1 MPELLLVPEVAAGAT
16 EVVIAEWLVQP
27 GAAYSAGDA
36 VAVIETEKAVVEM
49 EAEKD
54 GTLLKPLVDP
64 GTTIAVG
71 LPMALIGSSAD
82 VGTDL
87 DAALSAL
94 GFDGASG
101 SPAPERREVPQ
112 EPVVVAA
119 QQTEEGAGSVAVKTE
134 TGASAEA
141 GGSTATPVNGHA
153 GGRLFISPIARKLLR
168 DAGLVPE
175 GLTGSGPGG
184 RIRRRDVESLIANAP
199 AAPAVSPT
207 AATAAAAATAGSAPD
222 QVAIGPWTDVPHS
235 RLRRAVARRLT
246 ESKQQVPH
254 FYVKRSVSLDGLLA
268 LRSQVNQATETK
280 VSVNDFLIRAMAVA
294 HQKVPDANVIWT
306 EDAVRRF
313 DHVDISVAIAS
324 DRGLVT
330 PVLRSVETSSISSIS
345 VQVRAFVENAN
356 AGKLQQQ
363 DLEGGSITISNL
375 GMYGVEEFAA
385 IINPPQSAILA
396 VGAGRPLPV
405 VEDGEVVV
413 RTVADLV
420 LSVDHRAVDGALA
433 AQWMT
438 ALVDAVHAPLT
449 LLV

>member
-27 GAAYSAGDA
+27 GVAYSAGDA
-36 VAVIETEKAVVEM
+36 IAVIETEKAVVEM

-64 GTTIAVG
+64 GTTIEVG
-71 LPMALIGSSAD
+71 LPMALIGSSTD

-94 GFDGASG
+94 GFDAASG
-101 SPAPERREVPQ
+101 SPAPERRDGSE

-134 TGASAEA
+134 AGAPAEA
-141 GGSTATPVNGHA
+141 GGGTAPPVKRDA
-153 GGRLFISPIARKLLR
+153 GGRQFISPIARKLLR
-168 DAGLVPE
+168 DAGLAPE
-175 GLTGSGPGG
+175 GLIGSGPGG
-184 RIRRRDVESLIANAP
+184 RIRRRDVESLIANGP
-199 AAPAVSPT
+199 AAPALSP
-207 AATAAAAATAGSAPD
+207 APAAAAAAAAGSTPD
-222 QVAIGPWTDVPHS
+222 RAAAGPWTDVPHS

-268 LRSQVNQATETK
+268 LRSQINSATGTK

-294 HQKVPDANVIWT
+294 HRQVPDANVIWT
-306 EDAVRRF
+306 DDAVRRF

-345 VQVRAFVENAN
+345 AQVRGFVEQAN
-356 AGKLQQQ
+356 AGKLRQQ

-375 GMYGVEEFAA
+375 GMFGVDEFAA

-396 VGAGRPLPV
+396 VGAGRPLAV

-413 RTVADLV
+413 RTVAELV

-433 AQWMT
+433 AQWMS
-438 ALVDAVHAPLT
+438 ALVDAIHAPLT

>member
-27 GAAYSAGDA
+27 GAAFVAGDA
-36 VAVIETEKAVVEM
+36 VAVIETDKAVVEM
-49 EAEKD
+49 EADRD
-54 GTLLKPLVDP
+54 GTLLKPLVAP
-64 GTTIAVG
+64 GTTIEVG
-71 LPMALIGSSAD
+71 LPMALIGSPSD
-82 VGTDL
+82 IGTDL
-87 DAALSAL
+87 DAALTRL
-94 GFDGASG
+94 GHGGTQAAPSPERDVPAVEHVETARASQDGA
-101 SPAPERREVPQ
+101 E
-112 EPVVVAA
+112 
-119 QQTEEGAGSVAVKTE
+119 SVAVDATAAD
-134 TGASAEA
+134 GSA
-141 GGSTATPVNGHA
+141 GDT
-153 GGRLFISPIARKLLR
+153 GGRVFVSPIARKLLR
-168 DAGLVPE
+168 DAGLTSDGVV
-175 GLTGSGPGG
+175 GTGPGG
-184 RIRRRDVESLIANAP
+184 RIRRRDVEGIIAAGSVPPRTP
-199 AAPAVSPT
+199 AATVSSPS
-207 AATAAAAATAGSAPD
+207 AASSPPAAAAAGE
-222 QVAIGPWTDVPHS
+222 WTDVPHT

-246 ESKQQVPH
+246 DSKQQTPH
-254 FYVKRSVSLDGLLA
+254 FYVKRSVSLDALLA
-268 LRSQVNQATETK
+268 LRSELRDATGHK
-280 VSVNDFLIRAMAVA
+280 VSVNDLLIRAMAVA
-294 HQKVPDANVIWT
+294 HRQVPDANVIWT

-330 PVLRSVETSSISSIS
+330 PVLRSVETSSLSAIAAR
-345 VQVRAFVENAN
+345 VRAFVEQAN
-356 AGKLQQQ
+356 SGKLQQQ

-405 VEDGEVVV
+405 VEDGQVVI

-433 AQWMT
+433 AQWMA

>member
-27 GAAYSAGDA
+27 GAAFAAGDA

-64 GTTIAVG
+64 GTTIEVG
-71 LPMALIGSSAD
+71 LPMALIGSPAD

-87 DAALSAL
+87 DAALTQLGYQRGGSATL
-94 GFDGASG
+94 
-101 SPAPERREVPQ
+101 APEPLEAPS
-112 EPVVVAA
+112 EPPVVPA
-119 QQTEEGAGSVAVKTE
+119 QSTEEGAASVAV
-134 TGASAEA
+134 ASD
-141 GGSTATPVNGHA
+141 GLNT
-153 GGRLFISPIARKLLR
+153 GRLFISPIARKLLR
-168 DAGLVPE
+168 DAGLTPD
-175 GLTGSGPGG
+175 GLVGSGPHG
-184 RIRRRDVESLIANAP
+184 RIRRRDVDRLIANGAP
-199 AAPAVSPT
+199 ATAAPA
-207 AATAAAAATAGSAPD
+207 SAPATS
-222 QVAIGPWTDVPHS
+222 VAPQDPGAWTDIPHS

-254 FYVKRSVSLDGLLA
+254 FYVKRGVSLDALLA
-268 LRSQVNQATETK
+268 LRSQVNEASSHK
-280 VSVNDFLIRAMAVA
+280 VSVNDFLIRAMAAA

-306 EDAVRRF
+306 DEAVRRF

-324 DRGLVT
+324 ERGLVT
-330 PVLRSVETSSISSIS
+330 PVLRSVESSSISSIS
-345 VQVRAFVENAN
+345 AQVRTFVEQAN
-356 AGKLQQQ
+356 DGKLQQH

-396 VGAGRPLPV
+396 VGAGRPQPV
-405 VEDGEVVV
+405 VENGEVVV
-413 RTVADLV
+413 RTLADLV

-433 AQWMT
+433 AQWMA

>member
-27 GAAYSAGDA
+27 GVAYSAGDA
-36 VAVIETEKAVVEM
+36 IAVIETEKAVVEM

-64 GTTIAVG
+64 GTTIEVG
-71 LPMALIGSSAD
+71 LPMALIGSSTD

-94 GFDGASG
+94 GFDAASG
-101 SPAPERREVPQ
+101 SPAPERRDGSE

-134 TGASAEA
+134 AGAPAEA
-141 GGSTATPVNGHA
+141 GGGTAAPVKRDA
-153 GGRLFISPIARKLLR
+153 GGRQFISPIARKLLR
-168 DAGLVPE
+168 DAGLAPE
-175 GLTGSGPGG
+175 GLIGSGPGG
-184 RIRRRDVESLIANAP
+184 RIRRRDVESLIANGP
-199 AAPAVSPT
+199 AAPALSP
-207 AATAAAAATAGSAPD
+207 APAAAAAAAAGSTPD
-222 QVAIGPWTDVPHS
+222 RAAAGPWTDVPHS

-268 LRSQVNQATETK
+268 LRSQINSATGTK

-294 HQKVPDANVIWT
+294 HRQVPDANVIWT
-306 EDAVRRF
+306 DDAVRRF

-345 VQVRAFVENAN
+345 AQVRGFVEQAN
-356 AGKLQQQ
+356 AGKLRQQ

-375 GMYGVEEFAA
+375 GMFGVDEFAA

-396 VGAGRPLPV
+396 VGAGRPLAV

-413 RTVADLV
+413 RTVAELV

-433 AQWMT
+433 AQWMS
-438 ALVDAVHAPLT
+438 ALVDAIHAPLT